1 MMETKMAARAPP
13 ASGLVEAL
21 PARQVVPGINEMISK
36 SKPAGHYPARFA
48 QIARNIVDAQMGLN
62 PAKVKAFR
70 NAGGGVKQR
79 LTE

>member
-62 PAKVKAFR
+62 AGKVKAFR
-70 NAGGGVKQR
+70 NAGGDVKQR